1 MKMRVNVKWPVIY
14 CQSATFLNWEFW
26 IISGRQI
33 NHKRLYLKFRVVDKL
48 VLRSTLNF

>member
-26 IISGRQI
+26 IIGGRQI
-33 NHKRLYLKFRVVDKL
+33 NHKLYLKFRVVDKL